1 MVARRLCLLA
11 LLLACSACAA
21 DSGSGAKRGLLLHG
35 FRLVDP
41 SDRSVRDADVCI
53 EHGMVHECAPA
64 ARAQYERVEGN
75 GRFLLPALWDL
86 SVALWGNCSARK
98 YDDLYQEMNISG
110 ALRVQLYYGVAHVGT
125 FAMNDEWVSRE
136 VKRARALQ
144 FPAAELLF
152 PDKALASKEAF
163 GCVPLQQATELPALL
178 RERKS
183 HEAPY
188 VLLFYGD
195 PQSKDFPG
203 LNRAL
208 LAESLAQAARQGLKG
223 YVFVDTWQRAREAAL
238 LGAAVVS
245 GAPEGLLDDELI
257 QLLRDKA
264 VAFAPDLSGL
274 ELDRLLS
281 DESARADPF
290 LAASVPELI
299 LATFR
304 DPRAFWPGWR
314 PELEH
319 ARALRAATLGNLR
332 RLSEAGVHIIQS
344 SGAGW
349 TSGTFQGYSTHSGQ
363 TLLEQAGVE
372 PWARLAAVTA
382 WPAELVGRNVSFMPG
397 ASADFIGL
405 DANPLLH
412 ASSLRRLSLLI
423 RDGQLVDRTTLQ
435 PDLSRDKF
443 RP

>member
-1 MVARRLCLLA
+1 MVARSRCWLA

-21 DSGSGAKRGLLLHG
+21 DSGSGAGRGLLLHG

-41 SDRSVRDADVCI
+41 SDRSVREADVCI
-53 EHGMVHECAPA
+53 EHGVVRECTPI

-98 YDDLYQEMNISG
+98 YDDLYQEMTISQ

-152 PDKALASKEAF
+152 PDKALAGKKSF

-178 RERKS
+178 AERES

-188 VLLFYGD
+188 LLLFYGD

-203 LNRAL
+203 LSPAL
-208 LAESLAQAARQGLKG
+208 LAESLAQATQRGLKG
-223 YVFVDTWQRAREAAL
+223 YVLVDTWQRAREAAL
-238 LGAAVVS
+238 LGAALVS
-245 GAPEGLLDDELI
+245 GAPEGVLSDDLI
-257 QLLRDKA
+257 QLLRDTG
-264 VAFAPDLSGL
+264 VAYAPDLSGL
-274 ELDRLLS
+274 ELDHLLG

-290 LAASVPELI
+290 LAISVPEPV

-304 DPRAFWPGWR
+304 DSKAFWPGWR
-314 PELEH
+314 AGLER
-319 ARALRAATLGNLR
+319 ARELRAATLGNLR

-349 TSGTFQGYSTHSGQ
+349 TSGTFQGYSVHSGQ
-363 TLLEQAGVE
+363 LWLEQAGVE
-372 PWARLAAVTA
+372 PWARLAAATA
-382 WPAELVGRNVSFMPG
+382 WPAQLVGRKASFAPG
-397 ASADFIGL
+397 AAADFIGL
-405 DANPLLH
+405 AADPLLR
-412 ASSLRRLSLLI
+412 ASNLRQFSLLI
-423 RDGQLVDRTTLQ
+423 RDGQIVDRAALK